1 MPPRLPFQHVIRS
14 SRSLTTS
21 RLLSTSTTTRP
32 LPPSLSRNVA
42 KRNISIPSKPFA
54 HNHPYITFGIRLSMS
69 AVLGVGLVIG
79 VILAHDAF
87 TYSDKH
93 VDRVPVNPLSL
104 HPRRGGKKNL
114 PIIEVNLDAEE
125 AEKLGMKDKPRLVI
139 VGGGW
144 GVCFSP

>member
-1 MPPRLPFQHVIRS
+1 
-14 SRSLTTS
+14 
-21 RLLSTSTTTRP
+21 
-32 LPPSLSRNVA
+32 
-42 KRNISIPSKPFA
+42 
-54 HNHPYITFGIRLSMS
+54 MS
-69 AVLGVGLVIG
+69 ATIGVGLIIG

-93 VDRVPVNPLSL
+93 VDRVPINPLSL

-125 AEKLGMKDKPRLVI
+125 VEKLGMKNKPRLVI

-144 GVCFSP
+144 GVSHSLSPSGGRYLC

>member
-1 MPPRLPFQHVIRS
+1 
-14 SRSLTTS
+14 
-21 RLLSTSTTTRP
+21 
-32 LPPSLSRNVA
+32 
-42 KRNISIPSKPFA
+42 
-54 HNHPYITFGIRLSMS
+54 MS

-93 VDRVPVNPLSL
+93 VDRVPINPLSL

-139 VGGGW
+139 IGGGW
-144 GVCFSP
+144 GVSRSISIRLKKRADKVGCRFDSIITHGRI

>member
-1 MPPRLPFQHVIRS
+1 
-14 SRSLTTS
+14 
-21 RLLSTSTTTRP
+21 
-32 LPPSLSRNVA
+32 
-42 KRNISIPSKPFA
+42 
-54 HNHPYITFGIRLSMS
+54 MS

-144 GVCFSP
+144 GVGLIQSQTGVELINRR